1 MSQNSFLAA
10 LQKTT
15 AGGLSFSELIAVAQD
30 LGQGGHIE
38 QARQLYQ
45 VWIAMNGEDPLVFI
59 AHFNCSTLQA
69 QLGDA
74 AGAEI
79 SLRAALTRNPD
90 FAPAHI
96 NLGSALERRGAAA
109 EAIEQWKAGLARMS
123 AVTGDAIEY
132 KTTLLKQIS
141 RVMSD
146 NQQHE
151 IAEVALVQCLDLN
164 PDQRDVLEQY
174 AAVKLAQC
182 KWPVA
187 ANLGAKV
194 QRRTFL
200 SRFHPLSACAY
211 ADDPLLQL
219 AVADRYV
226 QALAPFSATAGRA
239 DRRHAPIDPNR
250 RLRIGYVSSDL
261 RAHAVGYLMAQL
273 FETHDAQ
280 AIDVF
285 VYYCGIPSDDA
296 MNQRFRAAAPNW
308 ADIRQLSDDEAADRI
323 AADGVDILVDVNGHT
338 RDARL
343 GIFARRPAPIQVNW
357 LGYPGT
363 MASPFHHYIVA
374 DDWIIPPSHEMYYS
388 ERVLRLPCYQPN
400 DRKRQVADGTPTRA
414 EAGLPEDGFVFCSF
428 NAAHK
433 ITRYSFDRWLE
444 IMRQTPNSALWLLD
458 YNRETNERLRAYTEA
473 NGVAKER
480 LVFAP
485 KIANAH
491 HLARYPLA
499 DLVIDTIPYGAHTT
513 ASDALWMGV
522 PVLTLLGRCFASRV
536 CGSLVRAAGAPELV
550 VDTPDAFIAR
560 AVALATTDRLGL
572 RALRDRIIA
581 QRDTCVLFDIETL
594 ARQLEGLY
602 RQMADEYRAGQLPQ
616 PSLANLDAYLE
627 IGIGYDHDAREI
639 GLDRGYHD
647 IYRAGLALHHKHRPL
662 SPDQR
667 LWTAADIAAVA
678 APAATER
685 GTRHRAA

>member
-1 MSQNSFLAA
+1 MAQNAFLAA

-15 AGGLSFSELIAVAQD
+15 AGALSFTELIAAAQE
-30 LGQGGHIE
+30 LGQSGHIE

-59 AHFNCSTLQA
+59 AHFNCSTLQS

-74 AGAEI
+74 AGAEV
-79 SLRAALTRNPD
+79 SLRAALARNPN

-109 EAIEQWKAGLARMS
+109 EAIEQWKAGLARMDG
-123 AVTGDAIEY
+123 VTGDAIDY

-151 IAEVALVQCLDLN
+151 TAEVALVQCLDLN

-182 KWPVA
+182 KWPIA
-187 ANLGAKV
+187 TGLGARV

-211 ADDPLLQL
+211 ADDPLLHL
-219 AVADRYV
+219 AIADRYV
-226 QALAPFSATAGRA
+226 QSLAPFADTAGRS
-239 DRRHAPIDPNR
+239 DRRDAPIDANR
-250 RLRIGYVSSDL
+250 RLRVGYVSSDL

-273 FETHDAQ
+273 FEAHDPE

-296 MNQRFRAAAPNW
+296 VHQRYRAAAPRW
-308 ADIRQLSDDEAADRI
+308 TDIRQLSDDDAADRI
-323 AADGVDILVDVNGHT
+323 AADGIDILVDVNGHT

-343 GIFARRPAPIQVNW
+343 GVFARRPAPIQVNW

-363 MASPFHHYIVA
+363 MGSPFHHYIVA
-374 DDWIIPPSHEMYYS
+374 DDWIVPPSHEMYYS

-400 DRKRQVADGTPTRA
+400 DRKRQVAERTPARA
-414 EAGLPEDGFVFCSF
+414 EAGLPEDAFVFCSF

-444 IMRQTPNSALWLLD
+444 ILRRTPDSVLWLLD
-458 YNRETNERLRAYTEA
+458 YNRDTNERLRAYAEA
-473 NGVAKER
+473 NGVARER
-480 LVFAP
+480 LAFAP

-522 PVLTLLGRCFASRV
+522 PVLTLSGRCFAARV
-536 CGSLVRAAGAPELV
+536 CGSLVRSAGTPELV
-550 VDTPDAFIAR
+550 VDTPEAFIAR
-560 AVALATTDRLGL
+560 AVALATTDRLSL
-572 RALRDRIIA
+572 RALRDRLIA
-581 QRDTCVLFDIETL
+581 QRDTCVLFDIENL
-594 ARQLEGLY
+594 ARSLEGLY
-602 RQMADEYRAGQLPQ
+602 RQMCTDYVAGRLPQ
-616 PSLANLDAYLE
+616 PDLGNLDAYLDVA
-627 IGIGYDHDAREI
+627 IGIDHDAREI
-639 GLDRGYHD
+639 GLEPDYHG
-647 IYRAGLALHHKHRPL
+647 IYRAGLAARHRHRPMA
-662 SPDQR
+662 PDGR
-667 LWTAADIAAVA
+667 LWTTADIDAARLPKA
-678 APAATER
+678 ASR
-685 GTRHRAA
+685 RAA

>member
-1 MSQNSFLAA
+1 LAA

-15 AGGLSFSELIAVAQD
+15 AGGVSFAELIAVAQE

-69 QLGDA
+69 QLGDG
-74 AGAEI
+74 AGAEV
-79 SLRAALTRNPD
+79 SLRAALARNPD

-109 EAIEQWKAGLARMS
+109 EAIEQWKAGLARMNG
-123 AVTGDAIEY
+123 VTGDAIEY

-151 IAEVALVQCLDLN
+151 TAEVALVQCLDLI

-182 KWPVA
+182 KWPIA
-187 ANLGAKV
+187 SELGAKV
-194 QRRTFL
+194 QRQTFL

-219 AVADRYV
+219 AIADRYV
-226 QALAPFSATAGRA
+226 QALAPYAATAGRA
-239 DRRHAPIDPNR
+239 DRRNAPIDPSR

-273 FETHDAQ
+273 FEAHDPE
-280 AIDVF
+280 AIDIF

-296 MNQRFRAAAPNW
+296 INQRYRAAVSNW
-308 ADIRQLSDDEAADRI
+308 ADIRSMSDDEAADRI
-323 AADGVDILVDVNGHT
+323 AADGIDILVDVNGHT

-363 MASPFHHYIVA
+363 MGSPFHHYIIA
-374 DDWIIPPSHEMYYS
+374 DEWIIPRSHEMYYS
-388 ERVLRLPCYQPN
+388 ERVLRLDCYQPN
-400 DRKRQVADGTPTRA
+400 DRKRQVADRMPTRA
-414 EAGLPEDGFVFCSF
+414 EAGLPEDAFVFCSF

-433 ITRYSFDRWLE
+433 ITRYSFDRWLD
-444 IMRQTPNSALWLLD
+444 ILRQVPHSALWLLD
-458 YNRETNERLRAYTEA
+458 YHRETNERLRSHAEA
-473 NGVAKER
+473 NDVAKER

-522 PVLTLLGRCFASRV
+522 PVLTLSGRSFASRV
-536 CGSLVRAAGAPELV
+536 CGSLVRAAGAADLV
-550 VDTPDAFIAR
+550 VDTPEAFIAR
-560 AVALATTDRLGL
+560 AVALATSDRLGL

-581 QRDTCVLFDIETL
+581 QRDTCALFDIENL
-594 ARQLEGLY
+594 ARGLERLY
-602 RQMADEYRAGQLPQ
+602 AEMAADYAAGRLPK
-616 PSLANLDAYLE
+616 PDLSNLDTYLD
-627 IGIGYDHDAREI
+627 IGIAYDHDAREI
-639 GLDRGYHD
+639 GLEADYHG
-647 IYRAGLALHHKHRPL
+647 IYRSGLAAHHRHRPL
-662 SPDQR
+662 SPDHR
-667 LWTAADIAAVA
+667 LWSTTD
-678 APAATER
+678 AATPQPITGVTAKTIE
-685 GTRHRAA
+685 RAA